1 MTNASARACAVSS
14 AVLLLGFAAPQAWA
28 SDRLRSTATVSIQ
41 GSAAVTIVNTVV
53 NNAPLQTLLLTIAI
67 APVNVVFA
75 APGASTAVG
84 SVSVGAA
91 GGGTGSAGLVSPS
104 SAAAAGNEGSPGTP
118 GDGAGGGA
126 AELAGAGLPAD
137 DGGPPALI
145 VIGGAL
151 TGTTIDGDAVSVS
164 VSDVSG
170 GSTADSAR
178 VPMVIAQYN

>member
-91 GGGTGSAGLVSPS
+91 GGGTGSAGLVSPNS
-104 SAAAAGNEGSPGTP
+104 GAGDGGSGVAPGS
-118 GDGAGGGA
+118 DGAGGGA
-126 AELAGAGLPAD
+126 AELAGSGLPAD